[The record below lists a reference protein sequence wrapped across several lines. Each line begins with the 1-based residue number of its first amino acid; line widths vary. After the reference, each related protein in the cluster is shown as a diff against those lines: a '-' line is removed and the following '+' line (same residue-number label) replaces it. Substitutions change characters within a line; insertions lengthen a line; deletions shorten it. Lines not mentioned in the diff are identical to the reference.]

1 METRNSLLLVD
12 TDSASRKELSSIVFS
27 DFNVVIADKSD
38 DLLSLLKDESK
49 NIAVAAFSIDIAEPI
64 LQQIRETPELSKLP
78 VLLISNDQNV
88 STEYE
93 DEFLTKYDI
102 IYFLRSPFSRLRV
115 RNALKTAKKLA
126 DARKIIMELERDPL
140 TGLLTR
146 QAFLRKAEIVRKE
159 NPQKPYYVIAC
170 DFDNFKS
177 SNSLYGEEKCNEFLA
192 FVGEKLKE
200 NLPNT
205 IIGRFGGDQ
214 FILFDE
220 FQNEVDLKRLR
231 NIRKAILDN
240 APIPHQ
246 VPKIGIYAPIDFDL
260 PLLICCDRA
269 FLSIRSIKG
278 VYKKDV
284 AFYEESLQQQLLD
297 EQRIIESMERGF
309 EEEQFRIFYQ
319 PKHEAVTGSIAGAEA
334 LVRWEHPEYGFLSPG
349 QFIPIFERNG
359 FISKLDLYILSRVCM
374 DIKHWQEDGLPIVP
388 VSVNISRRD
397 FMEPG
402 YVEREIQIV
411 DNYGIDHSLLHMEVT
426 ESLYSDNTELI
437 ISQVR
442 KFQDAGF
449 LIEMDDFGAG
459 YSSLGALA
467 SFPLNVIKLDI
478 SFVKNIKAN
487 EIVIENVIKMA
498 HRMGLLTVAEGAE
511 SLEQYK
517 TLKSLGCDFIQ
528 GFYFSKPLSS
538 KNYEAYLKKSSVAL
552 SNELPAMPVKAVS
565 EIDILSENMLLATT
579 EIAESIPGGYFSYHA
594 DGNLELISFN
604 RELMRIYGCE
614 SAEELRT
621 LCGNSFKGL
630 VYEEDFER
638 IQKSITN
645 QINSDN
651 DMDYVEYRIKT
662 KNGLIKKVKDF
673 GRFVHTEKYGDIFYV
688 FVNDLTEDE
697 RRDSEILDSKN
708 ANMAKTIFMY
718 NMAQEILKPMKS
730 IILGANAIRENLDN
744 KKLVLQHLN
753 ENAKQE
759 ENILNYVNRVLEY
772 VKIEKG
778 DIKVEEIATDVSD
791 AVQHSYELIAEEAE
805 KRGIKLEY
813 WIDVKNPY
821 IYQDIFHVT
830 DVVTNIM
837 HNAMKYTPKGGTVKF
852 GLRQLPSESPDQCI
866 MEFECQDSGIGIS
879 KQFLPH
885 ACEAFEKEDNE
896 INREIPSSGLGLHVA
911 KVLTSLMGGTIDIKS
926 EEGKGTIVRTQFHH
940 RYAKKEDVQKAT
952 LLIENMEEGRML
964 GIELEDNS
972 KK

>member
-12 TDSASRKELSSIVFS
+12 TNSASRKELSSIIFS

-38 DLLSLLKDESK
+38 DVLSLLQDESK
-49 NIAVAAFSIDIAEPI
+49 NISVAAFSVDVAEPFLI
-64 LQQIRETPELSKLP
+64 QIRDNPLLSKLP
-78 VLLISNDQNV
+78 VLLISNTD
-88 STEYE
+88 TESE
-93 DEFLTKYDI
+93 DELISKYDI
-102 IYFLRSPFSRLRV
+102 IYFLRRPFSRVRV
-115 RNALKTAKKLA
+115 RNALRTAKKLA
-126 DARKIIMELERDPL
+126 DARRIIMELERDPL

-159 NPQKPYYVIAC
+159 NPQKPYYVVAC

-192 FVGEKLKE
+192 FVGEQLKL
-200 NLPNT
+200 NLPDS

-214 FILFDE
+214 FILFAE
-220 FQNEVDLKRLR
+220 YTHEIDLKRLR
-231 NIRKAILDN
+231 KIRRAILEN

-246 VPKIGIYAPIDFDL
+246 VPKVGIYAPIDFDL

-269 FLSIRSIKG
+269 FLSIRGIKG

-284 AFYEESLQQQLLD
+284 AFYEEALQKQLLD

-359 FISKLDLYILSRVCM
+359 FISKLDLYILTRVCM
-374 DIKHWQEDGLPIVP
+374 DIKHWQQNGLPVVP

-402 YVEREIQIV
+402 YVEREIQII
-411 DNYGIDHSLLHMEVT
+411 DSFKIDHSLLHMEVT

-478 SFVKNIKAN
+478 SFVRNIKAN

-511 SLEQYK
+511 SIEQYK

-538 KNYEAYLKKSSVAL
+538 KNYESYLKKSSVTRL
-552 SNELPAMPVKAVS
+552 NELPVMPLKAVS
-565 EIDILSENMLLATT
+565 EIDILSENMLRATT
-579 EIAESIPGGYFSYHA
+579 EIAESIPGGFFSYHA

-614 SAEELRT
+614 SSEELRT

-638 IQKSITN
+638 IQKSIIN
-645 QINSDN
+645 QINVDN

-662 KNGLIKKVKDF
+662 KQGLIKKVKDF

-688 FVNDLTEDE
+688 FVNDLTEEE
-697 RRDSEILDSKN
+697 RKDSEILDSKN
-708 ANMAKTIFMY
+708 ANKAKTIFMY
-718 NMAQEILKPMKS
+718 NMVQEILKPTKS
-730 IILGANAIRENLDN
+730 IISGINDIRKNLDDKELVLKKLEETSLHEENL
-744 KKLVLQHLN
+744 
-753 ENAKQE
+753 
-759 ENILNYVNRVLEY
+759 LNYVNKVLEY
-772 VKIEKG
+772 AKIERG
-778 DIKVEEIATDVSD
+778 EITVDEIATDVSD
-791 AVQHSYELIAEEAE
+791 AVQRTYELIGDEAE
-805 KRGIKLEY
+805 RRGIKLEY
-813 WIDVKNPY
+813 WMDVKNPY
-821 IYQDIFHVT
+821 IYQDIFHST
-830 DVVTNIM
+830 DVVTNILY
-837 HNAMKYTPKGGTVKF
+837 NAMKYTPRGGTIKF
-852 GLRQLPSESPDQCI
+852 GLRQLPAEKPDECI
-866 MEFECQDSGIGIS
+866 IQFECIDNGIGIS

-885 ACEAFEKEDNE
+885 VFDAFEREDNE
-896 INREIPSSGLGLHVA
+896 INRANPSSGLGLNVA
-911 KVLTSLMGGTIDIKS
+911 KVLTGLMGGTIEIES
-926 EEGKGTIVRTQFHH
+926 EEGKGTSVRTSFHH
-940 RYAKKEDVQKAT
+940 RYADKADVVKAS
-952 LLIENMEEGRML
+952 LLIDNLDEESLL
-964 GIELEDNS
+964 GMNLEKL

>member
-12 TDSASRKELSSIVFS
+12 TDSTSRKEFSSIVFS
-27 DFNVVIADKSD
+27 DFNVIIADKSD
-38 DLLSLLKDESK
+38 DILSLLQDETK
-49 NIAVAAFSIDIAEPI
+49 NITVAAFSIDIAQSFLHEI
-64 LQQIRETPELSKLP
+64 NNNTLFNKLP
-78 VLLISNDQNV
+78 VIVLSDSNVELEDQIL
-88 STEYE
+88 S
-93 DEFLTKYDI
+93 KYDI
-102 IYFLRSPFSRLRV
+102 IGFLAKPFSRARV
-115 RNALKTAKKLA
+115 RNLLNTAKKLA
-126 DARKIIMELERDPL
+126 DARKLIMELERDPL

-170 DFDNFKS
+170 DFENFKN
-177 SNSLYGEEKCNEFLA
+177 SNSIYGEEKCNEFLA

-200 NLPNT
+200 NLPET
-205 IIGRFGGDQ
+205 IVGRFGGDQ
-214 FILFDE
+214 FILFAE
-220 FQNEVDLKRLR
+220 LTHEVDLKRLR
-231 NIRKAILDN
+231 RIQRAILEN

-246 VPKIGIYAPIDFDL
+246 IPKVGIYAPIDFDL

-269 FLSIRSIKG
+269 FLSIKGIKG

-284 AFYEESLQQQLLD
+284 AFYEDSLQQQLLD

-319 PKHEAVTGSIAGAEA
+319 PKHEAVTGAIAGAEA
-334 LVRWEHPEYGFLSPG
+334 LVRWDHPEYGFLSPG

-359 FISKLDLYILSRVCM
+359 FISKLDLYILTRVCM
-374 DIKHWQEDGLPIVP
+374 DIKYWQENGLPIVP

-402 YVEREIQIV
+402 YVEREIQII
-411 DNYGIDHSLLHMEVT
+411 DSFGIDHSLLHMEVT
-426 ESLYSDNTELI
+426 ESLYSDNTDLI

-478 SFVKNIKAN
+478 SFVRNIKAN

-498 HRMGLLTVAEGAE
+498 HRMGLMTVAEGAE
-511 SLEQYK
+511 SVDQYK

-538 KNYEAYLKKSSVAL
+538 KNYESYLKKASISAAAD
-552 SNELPAMPVKAVS
+552 LPTMPIKAAN

-579 EIAESIPGGYFSYHA
+579 EIAESIPGGYFTYHA

-614 SAEELRT
+614 TAEELRT

-645 QINSDN
+645 QINVDN

-662 KNGLIKKVKDF
+662 KQGLIKKVKDF
-673 GRFVHTEKYGDIFYV
+673 GRFVHTKKYGDIFYV
-688 FVNDLTEDE
+688 FVNDLSEDE

-708 ANMAKTIFMY
+708 ANKAKTIFMY
-718 NMAQEILKPMKS
+718 NMVQELIKPTTA
-730 IILGANAIRENLDN
+730 IINAANEIRKNLDD
-744 KKLVLQHLN
+744 KDFVLKNLD
-753 ENAKQE
+753 ECAKHQE
-759 ENILNYVNRVLEY
+759 SLLNYINRVMEY
-772 VKIEKG
+772 SKIERG
-778 DIKVEEIATDVSD
+778 DIKVNEIATDVST
-791 AVQHSYELIAEEAE
+791 AIQRTYELIGDEAEE
-805 KRGIKLEY
+805 KGIKLEY
-813 WIDVKNPY
+813 WMDVKNPY
-821 IYQDIFHVT
+821 IYQDIFHST
-830 DVVTNIM
+830 DIVTNIL
-837 HNAMKYTPKGGTVKF
+837 HNALKYTPRGGTVKF
-852 GLRQLPSESPDQCI
+852 GLRQVQSENPNECI
-866 MEFECQDSGIGIS
+866 IQFECKDNGIGIS
-879 KQFLPH
+879 KQFLPRVFN
-885 ACEAFEKEDNE
+885 AFETEDNE
-896 INREIPSSGLGLHVA
+896 INRANPSSGLGLNVA
-911 KVLTSLMGGTIDIKS
+911 QVLTDLLGGTIEIES
-926 EEGKGTIVRTQFHH
+926 EEGKGTRVLTTFRH
-940 RYAKKEDVQKAT
+940 RYAKKEDVVKEA
-952 LLIENMEEGRML
+952 LLI
-964 GIELEDNS
+964 DNFDEKEFLATKQGNE